1 MAMYVRVAEMNVDV
15 PVPDARRIEILA
27 SALPV
32 WHGAQVSIDATM
44 VSPLGRDG
52 QPRGSSARQAGAV
65 LEQAARRK
73 RETTYPELL
82 TARRCRLVVFGI
94 EVGGRWNG
102 EARHLF
108 RALARAKARGRSQWL
123 RASALQ
129 AFHKRWS
136 GVVPVAPRALAA
148 TLAGLPSAGQ
158 DALDG
163 AAPPV
168 PEVLAAAR
176 HAGLHSETFFIFAD
190 FASPFLALSAV
201 WLRLRRDTEAHMHN
215 A

>member
-1 MAMYVRVAEMNVDV
+1 MVKEALESRDLPGVSLSAPEHRCAQSRTGSARSATPGRPTTACFVRHAVD
-15 PVPDARRIEILA
+15 L
-27 SALPV
+27 
-32 WHGAQVSIDATM
+32 

-52 QPRGSSARQAGAV
+52 QPRGSSARKTWAV

-82 TARRCRLVVFGI
+82 TARRCRPVVFGI

-102 EARHLF
+102 EARDLL
-108 RALARAKARGRSQWL
+108 RAPARAKARERPQWL

-129 AFHKRWS
+129 AFHQRWS
-136 GVVPVAPRALAA
+136 GVVAVAAQRALAA

-158 DALDG
+158 DAFDDG
-163 AAPPV
+163 AAPPL

-176 HAGLHSETFFIFAD
+176 HGAAE
-190 FASPFLALSAV
+190 AV
-201 WLRLRRDTEAHMHN
+201 SRLPLRPG
-215 A
+215 

>member
-1 MAMYVRVAEMNVDV
+1 MALRL
-15 PVPDARRIEILA
+15 PLTPRW
-27 SALPV
+27 SA
-32 WHGAQVSIDATM
+32 
-44 VSPLGRDG
+44 

-102 EARHLF
+102 EARDLL
-108 RALARAKARGRSQWL
+108 RALARAKARERPQWL

-129 AFHKRWS
+129 AFHQRWS
-136 GVVPVAPRALAA
+136 GVVAVAAQKALAA
-148 TLAGLPSAGQ
+148 TLAGLPNAGQ

-163 AAPPV
+163 AAPPL

-176 HAGLHSETFFIFAD
+176 HGAAE
-190 FASPFLALSAV
+190 AV
-201 WLRLRRDTEAHMHN
+201 SRLPLRPG
-215 A
+215 

>member
-1 MAMYVRVAEMNVDV
+1 MSRSRMHGAF
-15 PVPDARRIEILA
+15 EILA
-27 SALPV
+27 SAL
-32 WHGAQVSIDATM
+32 WHGAQVAIDAAM

-102 EARHLF
+102 EARDLL
-108 RALARAKARGRSQWL
+108 RALARAKARERPQWL

-129 AFHKRWS
+129 AFHQRWS
-136 GVVPVAPRALAA
+136 GVVAVAAQRALAA

-163 AAPPV
+163 AAPPL
-168 PEVLAAAR
+168 PEVLARHGAA
-176 HAGLHSETFFIFAD
+176 E
-190 FASPFLALSAV
+190 AV
-201 WLRLRRDTEAHMHN
+201 SRLPLRPG
-215 A
+215 